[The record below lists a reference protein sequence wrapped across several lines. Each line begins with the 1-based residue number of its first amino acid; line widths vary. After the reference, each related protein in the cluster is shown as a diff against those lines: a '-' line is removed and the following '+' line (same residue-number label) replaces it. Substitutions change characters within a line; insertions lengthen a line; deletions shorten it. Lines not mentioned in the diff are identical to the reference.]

1 MDALTEGLRADLLVV
16 SGGLGPTHDDRTVE
30 VLGAV
35 TGRALR
41 VDGALEREIEG
52 VARSVAARLGRPYA
66 DFEAG
71 VRKQASLPQGARSL
85 GLAGTAPAL
94 LLEHAETTVVV
105 LPGPPAE
112 LQRLWPAA
120 LASDAV
126 KRVTARAPA
135 REHRVLRLFGPSES
149 AVARVLDAAGGERD
163 GIELT
168 VCASQLEI
176 QVDLYAPPGGR
187 TAADRV
193 EAALRAQL
201 GDAVFATDERP
212 LAELVLALCRTRGLT
227 LATAESCTGGL
238 VAARLTAIPG
248 SSDVFRGAV
257 VAYANEVKT
266 GEVGVAAD
274 VLARHGAVSA
284 ETAAAMARGVRAALG
299 ADASIAVTGVA
310 GPDGGTPEKPV
321 GLVHLAA
328 SVPTGEAA
336 RELRLHGGRD
346 EIRQRSATAS
356 LHLLRTLLAQ
366 NAHLPREP
374 ST

>member
-1 MDALTEGLRADLLVV
+1 LAEGLGADLLVV

-30 VLGAV
+30 LLGAV
-35 TGRALR
+35 TGRALH
-41 VDGALEREIEG
+41 VDETLAREIEG
-52 VARSVAARLGRPYA
+52 VARGVATRLGRPYA

-71 VRKQASLPQGARSL
+71 VRKQASLPEGARSL

-94 LLEHAETTVVV
+94 LLEHGRTTAVV
-105 LPGPPAE
+105 LPGPPSE

-126 KRVTARAPA
+126 KRVVARAPV
-135 REHRVLRLFGPSES
+135 REHRVLRFFGPSES
-149 AVARVLDAAGGERD
+149 AVARVLDTAGGETD

-176 QVDLYAPPGGR
+176 QVDLYATAAAR
-187 TAADRV
+187 TVADRV
-193 EAALRAQL
+193 EAALRAEL
-201 GDAVFATDERP
+201 GDAVFATNERP
-212 LAELVLALCRTRGLT
+212 LAELVLALCRERGLT

-248 SSDVFRGAV
+248 SSDVFRGSV

-266 GEVGVAAD
+266 GELGVPAD
-274 VLARHGAVSA
+274 ALARHGAVSA
-284 ETAAAMARGVRAALG
+284 ETAAAMARGVRAALDT
-299 ADASIAVTGVA
+299 DAGVAVTGVA
-310 GPDGGTPEKPV
+310 GPGGGTPEKPV
-321 GLVHLAA
+321 GLVHLAVSA
-328 SVPTGEAA
+328 PTGEAA

-346 EIRQRSATAS
+346 EIRERAATAS
-356 LHLLRTLLAQ
+356 LHLLRTLLTQSAQ
-366 NAHLPREP
+366 LPREP